1 MSNITEKDIKL
12 FYEMLERDKNSAHF
26 LWDCAAGTVVSAGSG
41 IFADVSGD
49 PLEYLRESGLIDPQ
63 SLPSFNIFSS
73 CIEEGTISGSDRMS
87 LAADIRMKLSAD
99 GEFRL
104 CGFYAHFLKDDGGRI
119 IAVHGT
125 IRPYTSRELFDR
137 RVLSGFS
144 SDRDPRIFSDEAAE
158 MIKRHPNEEIAF
170 IQFDVERFK
179 LINEK
184 YGVEAGD
191 ELLEF
196 LYGTLGLICSEEQP
210 FARLNAD
217 VFMVVTTFSSDS
229 DLLDFIHRIESML
242 TGFQNM
248 EYRLIFGVAIVEDR
262 SLHIRRHGDNAALAR
277 QSIKGNALNNIG
289 FFNGRMKS
297 ELHKKQSIED
307 DMMNALLDGQFVMY
321 LQPKFS
327 ISTKRIIGAE
337 ALARWIHPEKG
348 MISPADFVPEK
359 LEVERP
365 RRERSDRPHRERGD
379 RPRRERR
386 PREERPI
393 TPSVPKERE
402 LIPVSEEC
410 MKKAEELATSFIF
423 GLMEKMGVEGQVTV
437 LPQVECD
444 QLRLELSGPD
454 MGPIIGRRGDTLDA
468 IQYLGSLVL
477 NNALD
482 EHVRLSV
489 DTENYREKRSESL
502 ERLARKMAMK
512 VVKSHRSMTLE
523 PMNPYERRI
532 IHAALQDFNGVTT
545 YSTGTEPN
553 RRVVIAPDG
562 RQRH

>member
-1 MSNITEKDIKL
+1 MQK
-12 FYEMLERDKNSAHF
+12 FLEATGENRD
-26 LWDCAAGTVVSAGSG
+26 AAIENALRQLGLDRDDVSVEVLDNGKKG
-41 IFADVSGD
+41 IFGIGATPARVRVTYEAPDVAEKK
-49 PLEYLRESGLIDPQ
+49 PEPKPAPKAEKPAQKPEKPAQKPQ
-63 SLPSFNIFSS
+63 
-73 CIEEGTISGSDRMS
+73 
-87 LAADIRMKLSAD
+87 KLSITD
-99 GEFRL
+99 
-104 CGFYAHFLKDDGGRI
+104 
-119 IAVHGT
+119 
-125 IRPYTSRELFDR
+125 
-137 RVLSGFS
+137 
-144 SDRDPRIFSDEAAE
+144 
-158 MIKRHPNEEIAF
+158 
-170 IQFDVERFK
+170 
-179 LINEK
+179 
-184 YGVEAGD
+184 
-191 ELLEF
+191 
-196 LYGTLGLICSEEQP
+196 
-210 FARLNAD
+210 
-217 VFMVVTTFSSDS
+217 
-229 DLLDFIHRIESML
+229 
-242 TGFQNM
+242 
-248 EYRLIFGVAIVEDR
+248 
-262 SLHIRRHGDNAALAR
+262 
-277 QSIKGNALNNIG
+277 
-289 FFNGRMKS
+289 
-297 ELHKKQSIED
+297 ED
-307 DMMNALLDGQFVMY
+307 DTPRLVKA
-321 LQPKFS
+321 
-327 ISTKRIIGAE
+327 A
-337 ALARWIHPEKG
+337 
-348 MISPADFVPEK
+348 PADFVPEK

-489 DTENYREKRSESL
+489 DTENYREKRAESL

>member
-1 MSNITEKDIKL
+1 MQK
-12 FYEMLERDKNSAHF
+12 FLEATGENRD
-26 LWDCAAGTVVSAGSG
+26 AAIENALRQLGLDRDDVSVEVLDNGKKG
-41 IFADVSGD
+41 IFGIGATPARVRVTYEAPDVAEKK
-49 PLEYLRESGLIDPQ
+49 PEPKPAPKAEKPAQKPQ
-63 SLPSFNIFSS
+63 
-73 CIEEGTISGSDRMS
+73 
-87 LAADIRMKLSAD
+87 KLSITD
-99 GEFRL
+99 
-104 CGFYAHFLKDDGGRI
+104 
-119 IAVHGT
+119 
-125 IRPYTSRELFDR
+125 
-137 RVLSGFS
+137 
-144 SDRDPRIFSDEAAE
+144 
-158 MIKRHPNEEIAF
+158 
-170 IQFDVERFK
+170 
-179 LINEK
+179 
-184 YGVEAGD
+184 
-191 ELLEF
+191 
-196 LYGTLGLICSEEQP
+196 
-210 FARLNAD
+210 
-217 VFMVVTTFSSDS
+217 
-229 DLLDFIHRIESML
+229 
-242 TGFQNM
+242 
-248 EYRLIFGVAIVEDR
+248 
-262 SLHIRRHGDNAALAR
+262 
-277 QSIKGNALNNIG
+277 
-289 FFNGRMKS
+289 
-297 ELHKKQSIED
+297 ED
-307 DMMNALLDGQFVMY
+307 DTPRLVKA
-321 LQPKFS
+321 
-327 ISTKRIIGAE
+327 A
-337 ALARWIHPEKG
+337 
-348 MISPADFVPEK
+348 PADFVPEK

-365 RRERSDRPHRERGD
+365 RRERSDRPRRERGD

>member
-1 MSNITEKDIKL
+1 MQK
-12 FYEMLERDKNSAHF
+12 FLEATGENRD
-26 LWDCAAGTVVSAGSG
+26 AAIANALRQLGLDRDDVSVEVLDNGKKG
-41 IFADVSGD
+41 IFGIGATPARVRVTYEVPDVVEKK
-49 PLEYLRESGLIDPQ
+49 PEPKPAPKAEKPAAKPEKHEPKAEKPAPKPQ
-63 SLPSFNIFSS
+63 
-73 CIEEGTISGSDRMS
+73 
-87 LAADIRMKLSAD
+87 KLSITD
-99 GEFRL
+99 
-104 CGFYAHFLKDDGGRI
+104 
-119 IAVHGT
+119 
-125 IRPYTSRELFDR
+125 
-137 RVLSGFS
+137 
-144 SDRDPRIFSDEAAE
+144 
-158 MIKRHPNEEIAF
+158 
-170 IQFDVERFK
+170 
-179 LINEK
+179 
-184 YGVEAGD
+184 
-191 ELLEF
+191 
-196 LYGTLGLICSEEQP
+196 
-210 FARLNAD
+210 
-217 VFMVVTTFSSDS
+217 
-229 DLLDFIHRIESML
+229 
-242 TGFQNM
+242 
-248 EYRLIFGVAIVEDR
+248 
-262 SLHIRRHGDNAALAR
+262 
-277 QSIKGNALNNIG
+277 
-289 FFNGRMKS
+289 
-297 ELHKKQSIED
+297 ED
-307 DMMNALLDGQFVMY
+307 DTPRLVKA
-321 LQPKFS
+321 
-327 ISTKRIIGAE
+327 A
-337 ALARWIHPEKG
+337 
-348 MISPADFVPEK
+348 PADFVPEK

-365 RRERSDRPHRERGD
+365 RRERSDRPRRERGD
-379 RPRRERR
+379 RLRRERR

-423 GLMEKMGVEGQVTV
+423 GLMEKMGVEGKVTV

-489 DTENYREKRSESL
+489 DTENYREKRTESL

-545 YSTGTEPN
+545 YSTGTEPS

>member
-1 MSNITEKDIKL
+1 MQK
-12 FYEMLERDKNSAHF
+12 FLEATGENRD
-26 LWDCAAGTVVSAGSG
+26 AAIENALRQLGLDRD
-41 IFADVSGD
+41 DVSVEVLDNGKKGFLGIGAPPARVRVPYEAPD
-49 PLEYLRESGLIDPQ
+49 VAEKKPEPKPAPKAEKPAPKPEKPAQKPQ
-63 SLPSFNIFSS
+63 
-73 CIEEGTISGSDRMS
+73 
-87 LAADIRMKLSAD
+87 KLSITD
-99 GEFRL
+99 
-104 CGFYAHFLKDDGGRI
+104 
-119 IAVHGT
+119 
-125 IRPYTSRELFDR
+125 
-137 RVLSGFS
+137 
-144 SDRDPRIFSDEAAE
+144 
-158 MIKRHPNEEIAF
+158 
-170 IQFDVERFK
+170 
-179 LINEK
+179 
-184 YGVEAGD
+184 
-191 ELLEF
+191 
-196 LYGTLGLICSEEQP
+196 
-210 FARLNAD
+210 
-217 VFMVVTTFSSDS
+217 
-229 DLLDFIHRIESML
+229 
-242 TGFQNM
+242 
-248 EYRLIFGVAIVEDR
+248 
-262 SLHIRRHGDNAALAR
+262 
-277 QSIKGNALNNIG
+277 
-289 FFNGRMKS
+289 
-297 ELHKKQSIED
+297 ED
-307 DMMNALLDGQFVMY
+307 DTPRLVKA
-321 LQPKFS
+321 
-327 ISTKRIIGAE
+327 A
-337 ALARWIHPEKG
+337 
-348 MISPADFVPEK
+348 PADFVPEK
-359 LEVERP
+359 LEVE
-365 RRERSDRPHRERGD
+365 